1 MGRVSDAKE
10 RLMTAATELIW
21 SSSYGSVTIDA
32 ICENASVKKGSFYYF
47 FDSKSDLALAALL
60 SEWEKKRPAMDA
72 LFSVT
77 VPPWD
82 RLQRFFEGVYLHQA
96 ELQQRFG
103 RVLGCP
109 LFTLGSEV
117 CTQDARLLQT
127 IDHILMQYVKYFE
140 SAIRD
145 CHSHGLVR
153 CPNATSKAKLLFAY
167 FQGIMTQARIQ
178 NCVELIKALPDG
190 ARDLLGFVTEEV
202 AAA

>member
-10 RLMTAATELIW
+10 RLMTAASELIW

-32 ICENASVKKGSFYYF
+32 ICDKANVKKGSFYYF
-47 FDSKSDLALAALL
+47 FDSKSDLALTAILA
-60 SEWEKKRPAMDA
+60 EWDRKRLIMDA

-77 VPPWD
+77 VPPWE
-82 RLQRFFEGVYLHQA
+82 RLQRFFEGVYAHQL
-96 ELQQRFG
+96 ELQTRFG

-117 CTQDARLLQT
+117 CTQDARLLGT
-127 IDHILMQYVKYFE
+127 IDQILMQYIKYFE

-145 CHSHGLVR
+145 CHAVGLVR
-153 CPNATSKAKLLFAY
+153 CPNACNKARLLFAY

-178 NCVELIKALPDG
+178 NNVELVRDLPEG
-190 ARDLLGFVTEEV
+190 ARDLLGFAEEV
-202 AAA
+202 TAAA